1 MRIVNIKSSVPGN
14 VKTDLNE
21 AIKEA
26 VDMRQETAGKAD
38 RSFSRKRVLSI
49 ETMFRLLLSM
59 HGGSLKKE
67 LLDAGIDAT
76 SSAFVQRRK
85 QLNWMDFENIFEC
98 FNKRSQDTETFKG
111 YQVLAV
117 DGTAVNLSTN
127 PNAPSYMPN
136 GGKRK
141 GYNQLHANIL
151 YDVLNKTYTHCI
163 IQPQPKTDE
172 VEALWFM
179 LTWFDFPPNTLI
191 VADRGYE
198 SYNNF
203 AYLMESG
210 LHFLIR
216 VKQDRSAMREIARL
230 PMMEL
235 DTKVSFTITTTQ
247 TKRDKENGYILV
259 QTNRNRNRNQASRD
273 RGRRWDFPSPYPM
286 SFRVVRV
293 LLNTGQYETLVTNLP
308 PEITAQELKELY
320 HARWGIETA
329 FRELKYGLG
338 LVNLHGKSDDFAA
351 QEIYSAITMA
361 NFCSRIINRVIIE
374 QDDSRIYEY
383 KVNYAMAVH
392 LCKKYFR
399 EENGNGRELMRSIAK
414 HIEPVRPGRQDQRN
428 LKGKGFS
435 GFVYRVSA

>member
-1 MRIVNIKSSVPGN
+1 MKIVNIKSSVPGK
-14 VKTDLNE
+14 VKASLNE
-21 AIKEA
+21 AIADA
-26 VDMRQETAGKAD
+26 VAMRQKEAGKAD
-38 RSFSRKRVLSI
+38 RSFSRKRTLSI
-49 ETMFRLLLSM
+49 ETMFKLLLSM

-67 LLDAGIDAT
+67 LVDAGIDAT

-85 QLNWMDFENIFEC
+85 QIDWMDFENLFES
-98 FNKRSQDTETFKG
+98 FNNRSRDTETFKG
-111 YQVLAV
+111 FQVLAI
-117 DGTAVNLSTN
+117 DGTAVNLPTN
-127 PNAPSYMPN
+127 PKASSYMSN

-151 YDVLNKTYTHCI
+151 YNVLSKTYTHCT
-163 IQPQPKTDE
+163 IQSQPETDE

-179 LTWFDFPPNTLI
+179 LRWYNFPSNTLI

-203 AYLMESG
+203 AYLLESG

-216 VKQDRSAMREIARL
+216 VRQDRSAMREIAKL

-247 TKRDKENGYILV
+247 TNKDKANGYILV
-259 QTNRNRNRNQASRD
+259 QTNRNRIQSSKSR
-273 RGRRWDFPSPYPM
+273 GQRWDFPSPYPM

-293 LLNTGQYETLVTNLP
+293 LLDTGQYETLVTNLP

-338 LVNLHGKSDDFAA
+338 LVNLHGKSDDFAK
-351 QEIYSAITMA
+351 QEIYCAMTMA
-361 NFCSRIINRVIIE
+361 NFCSRIVNQVIIE

-383 KVNYAMAVH
+383 QVNHTMAVH

-428 LKGKGFS
+428 LRAKGFT
-435 GFVYRVSA
+435 GFIYRVSA